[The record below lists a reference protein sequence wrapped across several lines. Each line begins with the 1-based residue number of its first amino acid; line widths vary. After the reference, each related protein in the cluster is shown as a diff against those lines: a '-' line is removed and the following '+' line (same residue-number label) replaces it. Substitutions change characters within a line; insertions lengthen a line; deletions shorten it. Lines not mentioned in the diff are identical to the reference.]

1 MGEDGK
7 AFPHLFRRGLPLIPI
22 PIQEEMATH
31 SHTYLGRNCH
41 SLPYLCR
48 GRWPLI
54 HISIQEEMATHFH
67 TYLGR
72 NGQSLP
78 YLSRIQDEMRC
89 IPIFIQEEMVIYM
102 ATHLNG
108 IWEQMAT
115 NFNTC
120 PIGDGHWI
128 LEGENLRQ
136 YSHRSNDNPFQ
147 FVSRRGRP
155 LNIYMGGDAHS
166 LPYLHGKG

>member
-1 MGEDGK
+1 
-7 AFPHLFRRGLPLIPI
+7 
-22 PIQEEMATH
+22 MATH
-31 SHTYLGRNCH
+31 PHIYLGSR
-41 SLPYLCR
+41 R
-48 GRWPLI
+48 RW
-54 HISIQEEMATHFH
+54 H
-67 TYLGR
+67 
-72 NGQSLP
+72 
-78 YLSRIQDEMRC
+78 C
-89 IPIFIQEEMVIYM
+89 ITIFIQEEIVIYL

-147 FVSRRGRP
+147 FVCRRGRP
-155 LNIYMGGDAHS
+155 LNPRRKPISTWEEMPTHFHIYMGRDDHS
-166 LPYLHGKG
+166 FQHLSRRRWSLIPISI